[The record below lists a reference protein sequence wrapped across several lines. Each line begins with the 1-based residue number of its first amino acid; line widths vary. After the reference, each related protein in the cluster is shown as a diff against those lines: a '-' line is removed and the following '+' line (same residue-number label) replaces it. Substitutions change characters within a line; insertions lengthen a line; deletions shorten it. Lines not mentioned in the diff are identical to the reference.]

1 MSAHR
6 ILLVENP
13 AELSIVDGRLRLRRE
28 AMDDVFVL
36 PDDIAVLVL
45 HHPMIRMSAHVLRA
59 LAQAGGMLLVTDE
72 RHYPAGMLWPWTGH
86 SVFTRRLRQQIALD
100 AGEKK
105 TALWGQLVRGRI
117 ATQALNLRH
126 FSCNGALRLERL
138 CGKVKPGDPDNL
150 EAQAT
155 RHYWRYFLRKESAGK
170 SKARSNRSTR
180 DSTSASPYC
189 ARWWR
194 GKSPRPVST
203 RPWAW
208 ATTTWKIRLISP
220 MI

>member
-72 RHYPAGMLWPWTGH
+72 P
-86 SVFTRRLRQQIALD
+86 
-100 AGEKK
+100 
-105 TALWGQLVRGRI
+105 RGTI
-117 ATQALNLRH
+117 GDI
-126 FSCNGALRLERL
+126 FS
-138 CGKVKPGDPDNL
+138 
-150 EAQAT
+150 
-155 RHYWRYFLRKESAGK
+155 RKESAGK
-170 SKARSNRSTR
+170 SRARSNRSTR
-180 DSTSASPYC
+180 DSTSASPSC

-208 ATTTWKIRLISP
+208 VTTTWETRLILP